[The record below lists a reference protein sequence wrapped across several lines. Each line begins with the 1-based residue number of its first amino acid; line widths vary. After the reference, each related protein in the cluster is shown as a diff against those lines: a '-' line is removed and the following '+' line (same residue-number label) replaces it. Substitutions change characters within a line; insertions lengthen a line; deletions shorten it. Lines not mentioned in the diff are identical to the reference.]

1 VNGGLM
7 AVLGCLASAPPPHFG
22 GELTVISPRSFA
34 PRGEPS
40 DPCVAHH
47 PADRVLRNLR
57 YEPLYAAD
65 GTPILAR
72 SPPRIEGSELVV
84 PLRSGVRRH
93 GGDRL
98 TAVDV
103 ERWLRSDARCLGL
116 SPLLKGPAESA
127 ITSEPLVGQVRVRLS
142 RVVPG
147 IERLLHGPRAAVR
160 VLGEGGFSGTG
171 PFAPDPDRANRS
183 VAFVDH
189 HRGRPHLDAIRVR
202 SARRGRPT
210 AGSEHL
216 VLDDSRELRT
226 IWWLVQTP
234 VEPDAVPAIDLA
246 VDRSRLTGFVPFP
259 AQPVGPVFGE
269 GADAR
274 RTGRLDLVL
283 PESVTVGFRERLQL
297 DLFRAGIRAKI
308 RSRPASK
315 PRLELVAS
323 SHVARPGGAAAAV
336 LRLMGRLGR
345 RSEMLERAV
354 AQGALEGRA
363 SVPLEALAQ
372 AGVVPLME
380 AGFGSSRM
388 SLAELPDHWVRPEA
402 TP

>member
-1 VNGGLM
+1 
-7 AVLGCLASAPPPHFG
+7 
-22 GELTVISPRSFA
+22 
-34 PRGEPS
+34 
-40 DPCVAHH
+40 
-47 PADRVLRNLR
+47 
-57 YEPLYAAD
+57 
-65 GTPILAR
+65 
-72 SPPRIEGSELVV
+72 
-84 PLRSGVRRH
+84 
-93 GGDRL
+93 
-98 TAVDV
+98 
-103 ERWLRSDARCLGL
+103 
-116 SPLLKGPAESA
+116 
-127 ITSEPLVGQVRVRLS
+127 
-142 RVVPG
+142 
-147 IERLLHGPRAAVR
+147 
-160 VLGEGGFSGTG
+160 
-171 PFAPDPDRANRS
+171 
-183 VAFVDH
+183 
-189 HRGRPHLDAIRVR
+189 
-202 SARRGRPT
+202 
-210 AGSEHL
+210 